1 MNRTE
6 NVSNLLKNL
15 PESATL
21 AMARMSR
28 ELKAEGKDVIGLSLG
43 EPDFN
48 APDFVKEACKQAVD
62 NDYSHYAPVTGYQE
76 LREAISTKFKR
87 DNGLEYTPEQIV
99 VSTGAKQSISNVV
112 YALVNPGDEV
122 LLPAPFWVSYAA
134 MVQLAGGIPIIVPT
148 KIENDF
154 KVTAQELKENLS
166 DKTKLMI
173 YSSPCNP
180 SGSVYTKEELS
191 EMAEVI
197 KSKPDFYVVS
207 DEIYE
212 HINYQG
218 EHASLGAIPGVFDQV
233 ITVNG
238 VSKAFAMT
246 GYRIG
251 YIGAPIWIAKACAKM
266 QGQITSAPSGVSQ
279 MAAKAAVEADPAK
292 VSYMKDAFLKRRN
305 LMLEKLGE
313 IPGLKL
319 NVPEGAFYI
328 FPNCMGLLGTVTEEG
343 KEINTAADLCS
354 YLLET
359 EYVALVSGESFGAA
373 ECFRLSYAASEEQL
387 IEAAVRMKRAF
398 GKLKKLVLA

>member
-1 MNRTE
+1 MSTKTYVSDLLNR
-6 NVSNLLKNL
+6 L

-28 ELKAEGKDVIGLSLG
+28 ELKEDGKDVISLSLG

-62 NDYSHYAPVTGYQE
+62 DNYSHYPPVNGYGE
-76 LREAISTKFKR
+76 LREAICHKFKR
-87 DNGLEYTPEQIV
+87 DNGLVYTPDQIV
-99 VSTGAKQSISNVV
+99 VSTGAKQTISNVV

-134 MVQLAGGIPIIVPT
+134 MVQLAGGVPVIIPT
-148 KIENDF
+148 QIENDF
-154 KVTAQELKENLS
+154 KITAEELKAHIS
-166 DKTKLMI
+166 DKTRLMI

-180 SGSVYTKEELS
+180 SGSVYSKDELTAL
-191 EMAEVI
+191 AEVI
-197 KSKPDFYVVS
+197 KSKPDFFVVS

-212 HINYQG
+212 HINYTG
-218 EHASLGAIPGVFDQV
+218 EHASLGTIPGIFDQV

-251 YIGAPIWIAKACAKM
+251 YLGAPTWIAKACSKM
-266 QGQITSAPSGVSQ
+266 QGQVTSAPSGVSQ
-279 MAAKAAVEADPAK
+279 MAAKAAVLADPSS
-292 VSYMKDAFLKRRN
+292 VSYMKDAFLKRRDM
-305 LMLEKLGE
+305 MLEKLGE

-328 FPNCMGLLGTVTEEG
+328 FPNCMELLGTVTDDG
-343 KEINTAADLCS
+343 KEINTSSDLCM
-354 YLLET
+354 YLLQAEN
-359 EYVALVSGESFGAA
+359 VALVAGDAFGAA
-373 ECFRLSYAASEEQL
+373 ECFRLSYAASEEML
-387 IEAAVRMKRAF
+387 VEAAVRMKRAF
-398 GKLKKLVLA
+398 GKLKKQN

>member
-1 MNRTE
+1 MSTKSH
-6 NVSNLLKNL
+6 VSNLMQSL

-28 ELKAEGKDVIGLSLG
+28 ELKAEGKDVISLSLG

-48 APDFVKEACKQAVD
+48 TPDFIKEACKKAVD
-62 NDYSHYAPVTGYQE
+62 DNYSHYPPVSGYQE
-76 LREAISTKFKR
+76 FREAICKKFKR
-87 DNGLEYTPEQIV
+87 DNGLEYTPDQIV
-99 VSTGAKQSISNVV
+99 ASTGAKQSISNVV

-122 LLPAPFWVSYAA
+122 IMPAPFWVSYAA
-134 MVQLAGGIPIIVPT
+134 MVQLAGGVPVVIPT

-154 KVTAQELKENLS
+154 KITADELKQNMTP
-166 DKTKLMI
+166 KTKLMI

-180 SGSVYTKEELS
+180 SGSVYTRAELES
-191 EMAEVI
+191 LADVI
-197 KSKPDFYVVS
+197 KTKPDFYIVS

-218 EHASLGAIPGVFDQV
+218 MHASLGTIEGMKDQV

-251 YIGAPIWIAKACAKM
+251 FIGAPTWIAKACAKM
-266 QGQITSAPSGVSQ
+266 QGQVTSAPSGVSQ
-279 MAAKAAVEADPAK
+279 MAAKAAVEANPAD
-292 VSYMKDAFLKRRN
+292 VSYMKDAFLKRRDMMLN
-305 LMLEKLGE
+305 LLGE

-319 NVPEGAFYI
+319 NVPQGAFYI
-328 FPNCMGLLGTVTEEG
+328 FPNCMDLLGTVTEEG
-343 KEINTAADLCS
+343 KEINSSADLCG

-359 EYVALVSGESFGAA
+359 EFVALVSGESFGAA
-373 ECFRLSYAASEEQL
+373 DCFRLSYAASEEQL
-387 IEAAVRMKRAF
+387 KEAAVRMKRAF
-398 GKLKKLVLA
+398 GKLRKPA

>member
-1 MNRTE
+1 MSTKTY
-6 NVSNLLKNL
+6 VSDLLNSL

-28 ELKAEGKDVIGLSLG
+28 ELKEDGKDVISLSLG

-62 NDYSHYAPVTGYQE
+62 DDYSHYPPVNGYGE
-76 LREAISTKFKR
+76 LREAICHKFKR
-87 DNGLEYTPEQIV
+87 DNDLVYTPDQIV
-99 VSTGAKQSISNVV
+99 VSTGAKQTISNVV

-134 MVQLAGGIPIIVPT
+134 MVQLAGGVPVIIPT
-148 KIENDF
+148 QIENDF
-154 KVTAQELKENLS
+154 KITAEELRANIS

-180 SGSVYTKEELS
+180 SGSVYSKDELT
-191 EMAEVI
+191 ALAGVI
-197 KSKPDFYVVS
+197 KSKPDFFVVS

-212 HINYQG
+212 HINYTG
-218 EHASLGAIPGVFDQV
+218 EHASLGTIPGIFDQV

-251 YIGAPIWIAKACAKM
+251 YLGAPTWIAKACSKM
-266 QGQITSAPSGVSQ
+266 QGQVTSAPSGVSQ
-279 MAAKAAVEADPAK
+279 MAAKAAVLAEPSS
-292 VSYMKDAFLKRRN
+292 VFYMKDAFLKRRDM
-305 LMLEKLGE
+305 MLEKLGE

-328 FPNCMGLLGTVTEEG
+328 FPNCMELLGTLTDDGQEV
-343 KEINTAADLCS
+343 NTSSDLCM
-354 YLLET
+354 YLLKE
-359 EYVALVSGESFGAA
+359 ENVALVAGDAFGAA
-373 ECFRLSYAASEEQL
+373 ECFRLSYAASEEML
-387 IEAAVRMKRAF
+387 VDAAARMKRAF
-398 GKLKKLVLA
+398 GKLKKQN